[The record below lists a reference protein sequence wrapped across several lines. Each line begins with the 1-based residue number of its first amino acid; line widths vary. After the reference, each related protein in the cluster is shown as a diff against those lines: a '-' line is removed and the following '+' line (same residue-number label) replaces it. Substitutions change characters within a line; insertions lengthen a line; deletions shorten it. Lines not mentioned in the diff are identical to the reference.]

1 MNSET
6 FHKPFH
12 KLHTI
17 LVVNHGL
24 QSTQEFGSIE
34 ALGMFLWACGHK
46 QCMRQVK
53 ERLRRALGTVSHK
66 FGEVLRAMV
75 SFADTVIMPKD
86 PTCSTVHPAL
96 RTYSP
101 LFDGCIG
108 AIDGTHVP
116 VCVSRRSHDDYLNR
130 KGWPSQNVL
139 AVVDFDMRFTFV
151 GVGMAGAVHDMAV
164 LREGWTART
173 FPHPPSGW
181 FP

>member
-6 FHKPFH
+6 FHKLH
-12 KLHTI
+12 KI

-53 ERLRRALGTVSHK
+53 ERLRRALGTVSQK

-86 PTCSTVHPAL
+86 PTYSTVHPAL

-139 AVVDFDMRFTFV
+139 AVVDFDMRFTFI
-151 GVGMAGAVHDMAV
+151 GVGMAGVVHDMAV

-173 FPHPPSGW
+173 FPHPPPGW